1 MNEKII
7 KIPVYT
13 INLRLYPNKEQ
24 KGMIDEIIHAIQKA
38 FNITVY
44 EMFQNQTNTI
54 EKPDKKMKVNLC
66 ISLMLMLW
74 QKKNIWM
81 Y

>member
-44 EMFQNQTNTI
+44 EMFQNQI
-54 EKPDKKMKVNLC
+54 HG
-66 ISLMLMLW
+66 
-74 QKKNIWM
+74 